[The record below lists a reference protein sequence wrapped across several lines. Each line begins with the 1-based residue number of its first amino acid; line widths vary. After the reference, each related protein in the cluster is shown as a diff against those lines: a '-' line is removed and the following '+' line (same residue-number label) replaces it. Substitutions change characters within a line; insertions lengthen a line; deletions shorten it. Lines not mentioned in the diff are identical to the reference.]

1 MYLLSVLNF
10 AKIFQQY
17 KSNVYYN
24 QLNIKSFYWNMI
36 RFLFKPLEISLFK
49 KKIKCKSKFFRD
61 TYGIMFKNTKN

>member
-36 RFLFKPLEISLFK
+36 RFLFKPLENSLFK
-49 KKIKCKSKFFRD
+49 KKLSVSQNFFE
-61 TYGIMFKNTKN
+61 INM

>member
-10 AKIFQQY
+10 AKLFQQY

-49 KKIKCKSKFFRD
+49 KKLSVSQNFLEIHMK
-61 TYGIMFKNTKN
+61 